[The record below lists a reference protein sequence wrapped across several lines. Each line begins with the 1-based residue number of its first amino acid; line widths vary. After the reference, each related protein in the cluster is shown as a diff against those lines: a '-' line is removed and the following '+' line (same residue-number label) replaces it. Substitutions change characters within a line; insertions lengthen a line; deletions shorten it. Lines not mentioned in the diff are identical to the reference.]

1 MSWLQGRLL
10 HRMMMVGTI
19 CNLIKWTLFFLLASL
34 ATWKRLLE
42 VPRPKPGSR
51 VVTWEDPMTGVSED
65 SSRAPSDSALDA
77 LSICFFNFTSA
88 VK

>member
-1 MSWLQGRLL
+1 
-10 HRMMMVGTI
+10 MMGTI
-19 CNLIKWTLFFLLASL
+19 CILNKWTLFFLLASL
-34 ATWKRLLE
+34 AIWKRLLE

-65 SSRAPSDSALDA
+65 SSRAPSDSAQDA
-77 LSICFFNFTSA
+77 LSICYFNFATA